1 MDELIQ
7 AGLRLWQA
15 LVAGDIWMLVP
26 ALRHQVLFWVVAIGI
41 LPLSLVILGIF
52 KALPLLDRHLETTA
66 MFCIYMGIAMI
77 IFVEVIR
84 RFVFSVQAPWSTT
97 LPPYL
102 FLLLTWIGCAYNVKL
117 RTHLSFGEVRAMM
130 PPKGQLA
137 LSFLDAIL
145 WYVMAVVVVVATVR
159 LTATSA
165 SNYQLLLGTDNVMRW
180 WFYIIV
186 PISWLILYARVI
198 ENLIEDVRKYQAGR
212 ALTAGNELPRE

>member
-1 MDELIQ
+1 MDELIT

-15 LVAGDIWMLVP
+15 LMAGDIWMLVP
-26 ALRHQVLFWVVAIGI
+26 ALRHEVLFWVASAAI
-41 LPLSLVILGIF
+41 LPLSLIILGIF
-52 KALPLLDRHLETTA
+52 KAIPLVDRHLETTA
-66 MFCIYMGIAMI
+66 MFCIYMAIAMI

-117 RTHLSFGEVRAMM
+117 RSHLSFGEVRSML

-137 LSFLDAIL
+137 LAFLDAIL
-145 WYVMAVVVVVATVR
+145 WYVMAVVVVVATIR

-165 SNYQLLLGTDNVMRW
+165 SNFQLLLGTDNVMRW

-198 ENLIEDVRKYQAGR
+198 ENLIEDVRKYRAGQQL
-212 ALTAGNELPRE
+212 AASSELARE

>member
-1 MDELIQ
+1 MEELI
-7 AGLRLWQA
+7 AAALRLWQA

-26 ALRHQVLFWVVAIGI
+26 ALRHQVLFWVVSIGL
-41 LPLSLVILGIF
+41 LPLSLLILGIF
-52 KALPLLDRHLETTA
+52 KVVPLLDRHLETSA
-66 MFCIYMGIAMI
+66 MFLIYMAMAMI

-117 RTHLSFGEVRAMM
+117 RTHLSFGEVRAML
-130 PPKGQLA
+130 PPKAQLA
-137 LSFLDAIL
+137 LACLDAIL
-145 WYVMAVVVVVATVR
+145 WYVMAVVVVVATLR

-165 SNYQLLLGTDNVMRW
+165 SNFQTLLGTDDVMRW

-198 ENLIEDVRKYQAGR
+198 ENLVEDIRKYRAGR
-212 ALTAGNELPRE
+212 QVAAADDLPRE